1 MIQTISQTTPFQVQ
15 FTNERHSALADT
27 TQDKGGGD
35 SGFRPHELL
44 EAALATCMNMMATM
58 YATKHDIPLTQ
69 VVTKVSL
76 DRSGSEQV
84 VFSYVLELMGD
95 LTAEQREAIIS
106 AVRVCPVR
114 KTLSR
119 GFRFSD

>member
-1 MIQTISQTTPFQVQ
+1 MIQTNSQPTPFQVQ

-58 YATKHDIPLTQ
+58 YATKHGIPLAQ
-69 VVTKVSL
+69 VVTKVTL

-84 VFSYVLELMGD
+84 VFKYVLELKGD
-95 LTAEQREAIIS
+95 LTNEQRKAINS
-106 AVRVCPVR
+106 AVLVCPVR

-119 GFRFSD
+119 GFKFMD

>member
-1 MIQTISQTTPFQVQ
+1 MIQTNSQPTPFQVQ
-15 FTNERHSALADT
+15 FTNERNSALADT

-44 EAALATCMNMMATM
+44 EAALATCMNKMATM
-58 YATKHDIPLTQ
+58 YATKHGIPLSQ

-84 VFSYVLELMGD
+84 VFKYVLELKGD
-95 LTAEQREAIIS
+95 LTNEQRKAINS
-106 AVRVCPVR
+106 AVLVCPVR

-119 GFRFSD
+119 GFKFMD